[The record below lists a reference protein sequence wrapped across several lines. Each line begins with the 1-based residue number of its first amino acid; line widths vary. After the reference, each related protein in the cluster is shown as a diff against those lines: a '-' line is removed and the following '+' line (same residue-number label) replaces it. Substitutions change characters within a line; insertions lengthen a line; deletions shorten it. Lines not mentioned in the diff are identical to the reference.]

1 MLVNCMKKEDW
12 DDLTLQQAL
21 HEINNFHNNSL
32 RIQQS
37 LYTKKNGD
45 LAEYKK
51 NLDSAKMQSAMKL
64 ARELPKQFDQIQ
76 FDLQK
81 DLSNA
86 YYETHESFEDV
97 VKKLEHLVRKR
108 GLNNLYTT
116 KKNPSP
122 RWSQEHQK
130 NENENQTKQRK
141 KKEKQNTSTLVEK
154 KLTKDLE
161 PKTESVLTYKEE
173 NQNLP
178 TEDENSINPEERFE
192 DVTDWEAFDNLA
204 KEHGITTLAD
214 LKKGEIHSAYL
225 IKTDYITEP
234 EPHPYQEILEKE
246 NFPKIKE
253 NIVKIEKTISNEKI
267 KKKVLCV

>member
-1 MLVNCMKKEDW
+1 MGY
-12 DDLTLQQAL
+12 
-21 HEINNFHNNSL
+21 NNKNN
-32 RIQQS
+32 
-37 LYTKKNGD
+37 D
-45 LAEYKK
+45 KK
-51 NLDSAKMQSAMKL
+51 NL
-64 ARELPKQFDQIQ
+64 
-76 FDLQK
+76 
-81 DLSNA
+81 
-86 YYETHESFEDV
+86 
-97 VKKLEHLVRKR
+97 
-108 GLNNLYTT
+108 
-116 KKNPSP
+116 SP

-141 KKEKQNTSTLVEK
+141 KKEKQNTSTLVDK

-173 NQNLP
+173 NQILP
-178 TEDENSINPEERFE
+178 TEGEKSINPEERFE

-204 KEHGITTLAD
+204 KEHGIPTLAD

-246 NFPKIKE
+246 SFPEIKE

-267 KKKVLCV
+267 KE

>member
-1 MLVNCMKKEDW
+1 M
-12 DDLTLQQAL
+12 
-21 HEINNFHNNSL
+21 
-32 RIQQS
+32 
-37 LYTKKNGD
+37 G
-45 LAEYKK
+45 
-51 NLDSAKMQSAMKL
+51 
-64 ARELPKQFDQIQ
+64 LPKQFDQIQ

-116 KKNPSP
+116 TKIMIKKNLSP

-141 KKEKQNTSTLVEK
+141 KKEKQKTSTLVEK

-173 NQNLP
+173 NQKLP
-178 TEDENSINPEERFE
+178 TEGENSINPEESFE
-192 DVTDWEAFDNLA
+192 DVTDWEALDNLA
-204 KEHGITTLAD
+204 KEHGIPTLAD
-214 LKKGEIHSAYL
+214 LKKGKIHSAS
-225 IKTDYITEP
+225 
-234 EPHPYQEILEKE
+234 
-246 NFPKIKE
+246 
-253 NIVKIEKTISNEKI
+253 V
-267 KKKVLCV
+267 